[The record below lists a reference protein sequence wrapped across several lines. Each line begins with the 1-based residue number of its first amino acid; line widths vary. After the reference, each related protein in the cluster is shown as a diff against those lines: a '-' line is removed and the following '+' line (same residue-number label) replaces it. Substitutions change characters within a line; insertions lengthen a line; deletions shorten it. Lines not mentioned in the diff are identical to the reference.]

1 MIYIASDHGGFDLK
15 ERIIDFLKQNGYE
28 VEDKGAFVFDST
40 DDYSDFTISALK
52 ELEEDPNGKAIL
64 LCRNG
69 VGVSILAN
77 KFKGVRAALSWN
89 KVHARTSRNDDN
101 SNVLALPADFISEK
115 DAFDIVETWL
125 NTPFSNT
132 ERHIRR
138 LGKIGNLEETAR
150 YE

>member
-28 VEDKGAFVFDST
+28 VEDRGAFVFDPA
-40 DDYSDFTISALK
+40 DDYSDFTIPALK
-52 ELEEDPNGKAIL
+52 ELEKDPNGKAIL

-77 KFKGVRAALSWN
+77 KFKDVRAALSWN